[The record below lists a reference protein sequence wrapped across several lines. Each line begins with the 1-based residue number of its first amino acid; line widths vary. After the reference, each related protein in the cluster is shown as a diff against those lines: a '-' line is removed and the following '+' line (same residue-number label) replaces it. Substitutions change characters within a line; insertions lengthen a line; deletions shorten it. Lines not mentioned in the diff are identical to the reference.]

1 MKLKRILT
9 ISLLLVFAITLS
21 CSTSFSKQGTLTG
34 QVMDGFDKFVKDVD
48 VKIKGTEF
56 ATKTDENGQYRIRF
70 NLGKIVISF
79 RKKGYA
85 RQTSS
90 LNIREASMV
99 PMPKLTFWKYPESGG
114 VFLIRMEDYKK
125 FEYSSFYSE
134 RDDNSISFYAKGEPT
149 KIECPEDAF
158 VNGSLG
164 LMLLDYSGDEPVV
177 VGKNLY
183 RVMDN
188 NLIGEIE
195 FKSGDWGVEKV
206 DDEYSE
212 VSSRVG
218 LRYVTL
224 EPGRYYYCIGQ
235 LTLRSKIGFGYYF
248 EIVGPE
254 LLGKEEKA
262 IK

>member
-1 MKLKRILT
+1 MKLKRIFT
-9 ISLLLVFAITLS
+9 ISLLLVFAITLF

-34 QVMDGFDKFVKDVD
+34 LVVDGFDKVVKDVE

-56 ATKTDENGQYRIRF
+56 AAKTDENGQYSIGY
-70 NLGKIVISF
+70 NPGKIVVSY

-90 LNIREASMV
+90 LNIRETSVV
-99 PMPKLTFWKYPESGG
+99 PVPELTLWKYPESGG

-125 FEYSSFYSE
+125 FEYASFYS
-134 RDDNSISFYAKGEPT
+134 
-149 KIECPEDAF
+149 ECPEDAF
-158 VNGSLG
+158 VKGRLG
-164 LMLLDYSGDEPVV
+164 LMLLDYSRDEPVV
-177 VGKNLY
+177 VGKDLY

-188 NLIGEIE
+188 NLIGKIE
-195 FKSGDWGVEKV
+195 FKSGDWAVEKV
-206 DDEYSE
+206 EDEYSE

-218 LRYVTL
+218 LRYITL

-248 EIVGPE
+248 EIVGPGLTE
-254 LLGKEEKA
+254 KEGK
-262 IK
+262 